1 MDQQK
6 ELVTKKDHR
15 TGEETAYYRKG
26 QPRET
31 FYIPFTKKKVE
42 EILGDHPFG
51 PDSPLTLR
59 IRIVFFTMASLDTLN
74 HPLDRLPSIMKSLRH
89 WTFQQMLDKVKPRAN
104 IPLETELANAI
115 RKLPQYT

>member
-1 MDQQK
+1 MNQQK

-15 TGEETAYYRKG
+15 TGEETAYYTKG

-31 FYIPFTKKKVE
+31 FYIPFTKKKVD
-42 EILGDHPFG
+42 EILGKHPFG
-51 PDSPLTLR
+51 PDSVNITHKDRVLYYGKFRYAEPPFR
-59 IRIVFFTMASLDTLN
+59 SSSFNYDEFTT
-74 HPLDRLPSIMKSLRH
+74 